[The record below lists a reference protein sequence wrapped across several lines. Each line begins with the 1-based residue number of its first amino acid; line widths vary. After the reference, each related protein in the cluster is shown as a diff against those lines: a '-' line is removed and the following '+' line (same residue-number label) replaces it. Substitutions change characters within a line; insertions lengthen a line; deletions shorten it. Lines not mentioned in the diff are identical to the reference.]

1 MTITTLSAPPVGGTM
16 DDVTL
21 VTIETMYHGLAK
33 RAMEETLS
41 RVPFKHAM
49 VFSDQ
54 DFLPGAKHVKIEHG
68 NMESYCNL
76 MLKGMLEHVE
86 TPYIIFQQWD
96 AMVHD
101 GSKWRDYFLL
111 NDYIGATWPW
121 RPHGQNVGNG
131 GFSLRS
137 RRLLEELQ
145 APHIQLDPSDPEHGI
160 QEDNYIAIKHRAYL
174 ESKGMIFA
182 FPTVANQF
190 SIELSPDADKAM
202 AHHGLWNVVQFMPRD
217 VVEYFIT
224 NCPDN
229 TWNEVHRA
237 HHTIVCLA
245 GNGYLDLLGTQA
257 ERIKASPVCKELCE
271 WMSNEEFPNK
281 AETLK
286 MLQN

>member
-1 MTITTLSAPPVGGTM
+1 MSISNFTANWTK

-41 RVPFKHAM
+41 RVPFKHAL

-76 MLKGMLEHVE
+76 LLKGMLEHVE
-86 TPYIIFQQWD
+86 TPFVIFQQWD

-111 NDYIGATWPW
+111 NDYIGAVWPW

-137 RRLLEELQ
+137 RKLLEALQ
-145 APHIQLDPSDPEHGI
+145 ATHIQLDPNDPEHGI
-160 QEDNYIAIKHRAYL
+160 QEDNYIAIKHRPWL
-174 ESKGMIFA
+174 EAQGIKFA
-182 FPTVANQF
+182 LAPVADQF
-190 SIELSPDADKAM
+190 SMELNPEGYNAM
-202 AHHGLWNVVQFMPRD
+202 AHHGLWNVVQLMPRD
-217 VVEYFIT
+217 VAEYFIT

-229 TWNEVHRA
+229 TWNEIHRA
-237 HHTIVCLA
+237 HHTAVTLA
-245 GNGYLDLLGTQA
+245 GMGYLDLLSTQA
-257 ERIKASPVCKELCE
+257 DRIKAGPKHKELME
-271 WMSNEEFPNK
+271 WVAQEDFPNK
-281 AETLK
+281 AEFIK
-286 MLQN
+286 MLS

>member
-1 MTITTLSAPPVGGTM
+1 MTVN
-16 DDVTL
+16 DVTL

-41 RVPFKHAM
+41 RVPFKNVL

-54 DFLPGAKHVKIEHG
+54 DFLPGSKHVQIEHG
-68 NMESYCNL
+68 NMFSYCNL
-76 MLKGMLEHVE
+76 LLKGMLEHVE
-86 TPYIIFQQWD
+86 TSHVIFQQWD

-101 GSKWRDYFLL
+101 GSKWRDYFLQ

-137 RRLLEELQ
+137 RRLLEALQ
-145 APHIQLDPSDPEHGI
+145 APHLQMNIFGEHGV
-160 QEDNYIAIKHRAYL
+160 QEDNYIGIVWRPEL
-174 ESKGMIFA
+174 EAQGIEYA
-182 FPTVANQF
+182 PAPVADQF
-190 SIELSPDADKAM
+190 SQELGENGHRAM

-224 NCPDN
+224 NCPAN

-237 HHTIVCLA
+237 HHTILCLA
-245 GNGYLDLLGTQA
+245 ANGYLDILQTQA
-257 ERIKASPVCKELCE
+257 LRIKASPIHQELIT
-271 WMSNEEFPNK
+271 WLSNEEFPNSK
-281 AETLK
+281 QA
-286 MLQN
+286 LQIIS

>member
-1 MTITTLSAPPVGGTM
+1 MTISTLSSKPQGGTM

-49 VFSDQ
+49 IFSDQ

-68 NMESYCNL
+68 NMLSYCNL
-76 MLKGMLEHVE
+76 LLKGMLEHVE
-86 TPYIIFQQWD
+86 TPYVIFQQWD

-101 GSKWRDYFLL
+101 GSRWRDYFLL
-111 NDYIGATWPW
+111 NDYIGAVWPW

-137 RRLLEELQ
+137 RRLLEALQ
-145 APHIQLDPSDPEHGI
+145 APHIQIDPNDPEHGI
-160 QEDNYIAIKHRAYL
+160 QEDNYIAIKHRAEL
-174 ESKGMIFA
+174 EAKGMVFA
-182 FPTVANQF
+182 MAPVANQF
-190 SIELSPDADKAM
+190 SIELAPEGYGAM

-217 VVEYFIT
+217 VAEYFIA

-229 TWNEVHRA
+229 TWNELHRA
-237 HHTIVCLA
+237 HHTAITIA
-245 GNGYLDLLGTQA
+245 GMGYMELLETQA
-257 ERIKASPVCKELCE
+257 DRIKASPVHSELVG
-271 WMSNEEFPNK
+271 WMRNDDFPNK
-281 AETLK
+281 ELALK
-286 MLQN
+286 MLS